1 VFCEDKDF
9 KGKKRIGIMGGSF
22 DPVHNGH
29 VQTMEK
35 AIETYQ
41 LDMGIFLPTADKE
54 IHSEKMKLNGDLRC
68 KMLDISL
75 PHNFPM
81 YVSRYEVDYQGS
93 TIPYTA
99 RTIEYFR
106 HCCNEKEVAIYFIAG
121 LDIIYHLSRW
131 KDFDKLKT
139 MCEFIF
145 VRRNVNDSEQIKD
158 KLVYL
163 KQSGLHY
170 TIGKWE
176 SLPISSTEVRNVIR
190 NHGDLS
196 YLIPYPVEQ
205 FIRKHN
211 LYR

>member
-1 VFCEDKDF
+1 MFCEDKDF

-81 YVSRYEVDYQGS
+81 YV
-93 TIPYTA
+93 
-99 RTIEYFR
+99 
-106 HCCNEKEVAIYFIAG
+106 C
-121 LDIIYHLSRW
+121 
-131 KDFDKLKT
+131 
-139 MCEFIF
+139 
-145 VRRNVNDSEQIKD
+145 IK
-158 KLVYL
+158 
-163 KQSGLHY
+163 
-170 TIGKWE
+170 
-176 SLPISSTEVRNVIR
+176 IR
-190 NHGDLS
+190 S
-196 YLIPYPVEQ
+196 
-205 FIRKHN
+205 
-211 LYR
+211 

>member
-1 VFCEDKDF
+1 
-9 KGKKRIGIMGGSF
+9 
-22 DPVHNGH
+22 
-29 VQTMEK
+29 
-35 AIETYQ
+35 
-41 LDMGIFLPTADKE
+41 
-54 IHSEKMKLNGDLRC
+54 
-68 KMLDISL
+68 
-75 PHNFPM
+75 M

-145 VRRNVNDSEQIKD
+145 VRRNVNDSEQIND

-170 TIGKWE
+170 TLYYWKMGKSPYFINGGAKRYTQSWR
-176 SLPISSTEVRNVIR
+176 SK
-190 NHGDLS
+190 LS
-196 YLIPYPVEQ
+196 YTVSGRAIHT
-205 FIRKHN
+205 KT
-211 LYR
+211 